1 MDTREYWINK
11 IEDKNFYEDL
21 ALQFLFFNR
30 QNFDNYEKDI
40 LLDYIKSM
48 NR

>member
-30 QNFDNYEKDI
+30 QNFYYAANI
-40 LLDYIKSM
+40 CFSIQVI
-48 NR
+48 